1 MWLRNKEFFKSYAQQ
16 NRYYRFTDFIALG
29 NKEKFLKTHLNSQ
42 SYCLRKVPGQTCEA
56 AFRGTCF
63 QASRSDSIHSCD
75 LLRFSLAAVLAAPFR
90 LSPVRHFQ
98 LRVNCRLKKELP
110 CERGRLD
117 LTSWVDGSSTEREK
131 SWSYQ
136 YHEFKISGVKW
147 SKGKWK
153 LPRVSG
159 RFDLPGVDC
168 CFFFF
173 LSHKVGILV
182 VTSFSVQYVVLAIG
196 TNENFRGGPRGRV
209 RGVRTPYETWR
220 LFETEI
226 LRSSYIDRIAYTYH
240 FLTVVWIKLI
250 TRLPPLTR
258 APHVSWGGHIKFCK
272 QNTAMLIVLREN

>member
-16 NRYYRFTDFIALG
+16 NRYYRFTDFIAIG

-75 LLRFSLAAVLAAPFR
+75 LLCFSLAAVLAAPFR

-110 CERGRLD
+110 CERGCLD

-168 CFFFF
+168 CFFFLFVTQSWYLGSNKFFSTVCGPCNWYKRKLPRRTQGESPGGSDPLWDLTLVWDWNSQVF
-173 LSHKVGILV
+173 LHR
-182 VTSFSVQYVVLAIG
+182 Q
-196 TNENFRGGPRGRV
+196 
-209 RGVRTPYETWR
+209 
-220 LFETEI
+220 
-226 LRSSYIDRIAYTYH
+226 DRI
-240 FLTVVWIKLI
+240 
-250 TRLPPLTR
+250 
-258 APHVSWGGHIKFCK
+258 HVSLFNCSL
-272 QNTAMLIVLREN
+272 N

>member
-1 MWLRNKEFFKSYAQQ
+1 MWLRNKEFFKSYAKQ
-16 NRYYRFTDFIALG
+16 NRYFRPGRDFRFTVFIAPALG

-56 AFRGTCF
+56 GFRGTCF

-75 LLRFSLAAVLAAPFR
+75 LLCFSLAAVLATPFK

-110 CERGRLD
+110 CERGCLD

-136 YHEFKISGVKW
+136 YHEFEISGVKW
-147 SKGKWK
+147 SEGKWK

-159 RFDLPGVDC
+159 RFELPGVDC

-182 VTSFSVQYVVLAIG
+182 VTSFLVQYVVLGPVFLCDVIFG
-196 TNENFRGGPRGRV
+196 TN
-209 RGVRTPYETWR
+209 
-220 LFETEI
+220 
-226 LRSSYIDRIAYTYH
+226 
-240 FLTVVWIKLI
+240 
-250 TRLPPLTR
+250 
-258 APHVSWGGHIKFCK
+258 
-272 QNTAMLIVLREN
+272 

>member
-1 MWLRNKEFFKSYAQQ
+1 MWLRNKEFFKSYAKQ
-16 NRYYRFTDFIALG
+16 NRYFRPGRDFRFTVFIAPALG

-56 AFRGTCF
+56 GFRGTCF

-75 LLRFSLAAVLAAPFR
+75 LLCFSLAAVLATPFK

-110 CERGRLD
+110 CERGCLD

-136 YHEFKISGVKW
+136 YHEFEISGVKW
-147 SKGKWK
+147 SEGKWK

-159 RFDLPGVDC
+159 RFELPGVDC

-173 LSHKVGILV
+173 LSLKVGILV
-182 VTSFSVQYVVLAIG
+182 VTSFSVQYVVLGPVFSVMWFLGRIKG
-196 TNENFRGGPRGRV
+196 FNTNENFRGRPRGRV
-209 RGVRTPYETWR
+209 RGVRTPYETYDACLR
-220 LFETEI
+220 LKFSGLPT
-226 LRSSYIDRIAYTYH
+226 STGSHTRIT
-240 FLTVVWIKLI
+240 F
-250 TRLPPLTR
+250 
-258 APHVSWGGHIKFCK
+258 
-272 QNTAMLIVLREN
+272 